1 MPDGEHAPP
10 PELIVGLGNPGAEYR
25 DTRHNAGF
33 WFAEALAR
41 KFGGSLENKTRFCGR
56 LGSIT
61 IGARR
66 LRLLLP
72 GTWMN
77 LSGDSVV
84 AAAAFYRIPARA
96 ILVAHDEID
105 LAPGTVR
112 LKRGGGVAGHNGL
125 RHIVQR
131 IGGAGGNAHA
141 RDFRR
146 LRIGVGH
153 PGNKDEVVSYV
164 LHAPDAAER
173 TLIEGAIAAAVD
185 CMDAIAA
192 GDCEGAMRKLHG
204 AGRGV

>member
-41 KFGGSLENKTRFCGR
+41 KFGAVLENKSRFCGR

-72 GTWMN
+72 ATWMN
-77 LSGDSVV
+77 LSGDSVA
-84 AAAAFYRIPARA
+84 AAAAFYRIPVRA

-125 RHIVQR
+125 RHIVHR
-131 IGGAGGNAHA
+131 IGGGEARA

-153 PGNKDEVVSYV
+153 PGDKDQVVSYV
-164 LHAPDAAER
+164 LHAPTAAER
-173 TLIEGAIAAAVD
+173 ALIEGAIAAAVA

-204 AGRGV
+204 AAHGV

>member
-25 DTRHNAGF
+25 DTRHNVGF

-41 KFGGSLENKTRFCGR
+41 KFGAALENKTRFCGR

-77 LSGDSVV
+77 LSGDSVA
-84 AAAAFYRIPARA
+84 AAAAFYRVPARA

-112 LKRGGGVAGHNGL
+112 IKRGGGVAGHNGL

-131 IGGAGGNAHA
+131 IGGG
-141 RDFRR
+141 DFRR

-153 PGNKDEVVSYV
+153 PGNKDGVVSYV
-164 LHAPDAAER
+164 LHPPTAAER
-173 TLIEGAIAAAVD
+173 TLIEDAIADAVT
-185 CMDAIAA
+185 CMDGIAA

>member
-1 MPDGEHAPP
+1 MPDGENAPP

-41 KFGGSLENKTRFCGR
+41 KFGASLENKTRFCGR
-56 LGSIT
+56 IGRIT
-61 IGARR
+61 IGGRR

-77 LSGDSVV
+77 LSGDSVA
-84 AAAAFYRIPARA
+84 AAAAFYRIPVRA

-112 LKRGGGVAGHNGL
+112 IKRGGGVAGHNGL

-131 IGGAGGNAHA
+131 IGGGDA

-164 LHAPDAAER
+164 LHAPTADER
-173 TLIEGAIAAAVD
+173 TLIEGAIADAVT
-185 CMDAIAA
+185 CMDTLAA

-204 AGRGV
+204 GGRGV

>member
-1 MPDGEHAPP
+1 LPDGEHAPP

-41 KFGGSLENKTRFCGR
+41 KFGAALENKTKFCGR

-72 GTWMN
+72 ATWMN
-77 LSGDSVV
+77 LSGDSVA
-84 AAAAFYRIPARA
+84 AAAAFYRIPVRA

-112 LKRGGGVAGHNGL
+112 IKRGGGVAGHNGL
-125 RHIVQR
+125 RHIVQC
-131 IGGAGGNAHA
+131 IGGD
-141 RDFRR
+141 DFRR

-164 LHAPDAAER
+164 LHPPTAAER
-173 TLIEGAIAAAVD
+173 TLIEDAIADAVT